1 MDKNEFIEHL
11 NSMNKNILKLE
22 ILILTLTDEL
32 DRQGFVSTKEILEKA
47 DKDFEETIT
56 HVKSEIEQKL
66 EEIKKDFIY
75 SNILYGKPGEA

>member
-56 HVKSEIEQKL
+56 QVKSEIEQKL